1 MSEIQKQVIETMNR
15 QNIGCVFVE
24 SCQHINNGWIFPVRI
39 IESEEVA
46 IEVANQIVANGWAH

>member
-15 QNIGCVFVE
+15 QNIGCVFVI
-24 SCQHINNGWIFPVRI
+24 SCQHINSGWIFPVHI

-46 IEVANQIVANGWAH
+46 IEVAKQIVANGWAH